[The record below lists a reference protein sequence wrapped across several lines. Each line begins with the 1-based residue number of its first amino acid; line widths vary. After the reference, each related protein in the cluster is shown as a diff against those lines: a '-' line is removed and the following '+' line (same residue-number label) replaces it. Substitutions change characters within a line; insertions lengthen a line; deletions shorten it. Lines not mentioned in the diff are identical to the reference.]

1 MVVIKKSILLVF
13 FLAISLIVS
22 GTTYY
27 ISSAGNDAANGL
39 SEATAWKTT
48 AKVNSAF
55 STFKPGDK
63 ILFRRGDIFYGTI
76 NVTVAGSA
84 GNPITIGAY
93 GTGNGP
99 VISGFTTLT
108 EWTSYG
114 DGIYY
119 KAVSAESTPN
129 VLSLDVANTPLGRTP
144 NLPSPN
150 GWPSNIPTVESGSS
164 ASMTASGVQTS
175 PSLVGADVVIR
186 TQQWVTERRTIT
198 GHSNH
203 TLSYA
208 STEYAASAGSGY
220 FIEND
225 ISCLNVYGEWCYRN
239 GNVYMY
245 FGGSDNPT
253 NHTIKVSVRNYG
265 INCSKSYV
273 TIDGLTI
280 EGADQ
285 YLIYSNGTNNIIQ
298 NCTLRFSGK
307 FGIYGSQSYLA
318 TLNNTIT
325 QCNETGVYASGGTN
339 TTISGNNIS
348 YSGMISGMG
357 GSDDGGYCG
366 IVCGGA
372 NSLITLNSI
381 TYSGYDGINWGGQN
395 SEVSYNFIN
404 WSCMNKADGAGAYTY
419 RGSATGKVIKYNI
432 IMNSQAQPYGW
443 SYQDETSANGIYFDG
458 SDDVNC
464 HHNVLAYN
472 QGKGIFVNADQRATI
487 EYNTCYANKYG
498 IYVFSEGVANGADGT
513 ARGHVIRYNTLV
525 AKKTDDYSL
534 CAITKLAASDLP
546 LIGIIDYNHYAKPI
560 SNSQYIFTEYSAW
573 GGPNQRITIAEMSSQ
588 LGFDTHS
595 TASAITLTD
604 VNKIRFE
611 YNETSS
617 NKVVALD
624 AGYVDAVG
632 TKYSGSITLLPFTG
646 VVLMVDPNPGI
657 APAAPV
663 YTNSSI
669 ENATPS
675 VLVMNYDLTLGNVV
689 PSASAFSVM
698 VNSTARTVNS
708 VVVSGTKVQLTLAS
722 PILYGDVVTVS
733 YTKPSANPIQTPAGG
748 QAITINAKP
757 VTNRV
762 GPSAVPIYL
771 GATVEDATPAL
782 LQLDYDLALANV
794 LPAVSSLSVTV
805 NSLVMKVQ
813 SVSISGT
820 SVILTL
826 AYEILY
832 GDVVTV
838 AYTKPSSN
846 LLQSTTGLIVPTMSG
861 QIVKNKVNP
870 NGPVYLSSSIEN
882 SAPNILKINFDEI
895 VETSVPGVSSFVVMV
910 NGVKASITSV
920 SISGNTVLLTLA
932 VPVVFGDNI
941 TVSYIKPSS
950 NELKKAT
957 GETAVSFSSPQP
969 VTNNCTNLAGNSL
982 KKGSITIYPNPARE
996 FINISILETSLQPQL
1011 LKIFDLS
1018 GRLFLESQ
1026 INSGTSSKVLIN
1038 LKSGIYIVQVVSG
1051 SIINFVQKLIVL

>member
-1 MVVIKKSILLVF
+1 MVVIKKSILLVL

-27 ISSAGNDAANGL
+27 ISSAGNDASNGL
-39 SEATAWKTT
+39 SESSSWKTI

-55 STFKPGDK
+55 STFKAADM
-63 ILFRRGDIFYGTI
+63 ILFRRGDVFYGTI
-76 NVTVAGSA
+76 NVTVSGSA

-99 VISGFTTLT
+99 VISGFTILT
-108 EWTSYG
+108 GWTSYG
-114 DGIYY
+114 GGIYY

-129 VLSLDVANTPLGRTP
+129 VLILDGANTPLGRTP

-150 GWPSNIPTVESGSS
+150 GWPSDIPTVESGSS

-245 FGGSDNPT
+245 FGGSNNPA
-253 NHTIKVSVRNYG
+253 NHTIKVSVRDYG
-265 INCSKSYV
+265 INCSKNYL

-285 YLIYSNGTNNIIQ
+285 YLIYSNGTKNIIQ
-298 NCTLRFSGK
+298 NCTLQFSGK
-307 FGIYGSQSYLA
+307 YGIYGNQSYLSA
-318 TLNNTIT
+318 LNNIIT
-325 QCNETGVYASGGTN
+325 QCNETAVFVSSGTN

-366 IVCGGA
+366 VACEGA
-372 NSLITLNSI
+372 NSLITHNNI
-381 TYSGYDGINWGGQN
+381 TYSGYDGIRWGGQN

-419 RGSATGKVIKYNI
+419 RGTGIIGRVIKYNI

-443 SYQDETSANGIYFDG
+443 SELDNTSANGIYFDG
-458 SDDVNC
+458 ASDINC
-464 HHNVLAYN
+464 HHNILAYN
-472 QGKGIFVNADQRATI
+472 QGKGIFVNADQRAII
-487 EYNTCYANKYG
+487 EYNTCYGNTYG
-498 IYVFSEGVANGADGT
+498 IYVFSEGVASGADGT
-513 ARGHVIRYNTLV
+513 ARDHTIRNNTLV
-525 AKKTDDYSL
+525 SKLSTDLSL
-534 CAITKLAASDLP
+534 CLITKLAASDLP

-632 TKYSGSITLLPFTG
+632 TKYSGSITLLPFTS
-646 VVLMVDPNPGI
+646 VVLMADPN
-657 APAAPV
+657 
-663 YTNSSI
+663 S
-669 ENATPS
+669 
-675 VLVMNYDLTLGNVV
+675 
-689 PSASAFSVM
+689 SASS
-698 VNSTARTVNS
+698 
-708 VVVSGTKVQLTLAS
+708 AS
-722 PILYGDVVTVS
+722 PAYVS
-733 YTKPSANPIQTPAGG
+733 S
-748 QAITINAKP
+748 
-757 VTNRV
+757 
-762 GPSAVPIYL
+762 
-771 GATVEDATPAL
+771 TVEDATPTS
-782 LQLDYDLALANV
+782 LQLDYDLALTGII
-794 LPAVSSLSVTV
+794 PAVSAFTVTV
-805 NSLVMKVQ
+805 NSLSMKVQ
-813 SVSISGT
+813 AVVVSGT

-826 AYEILY
+826 AYEVVY

-846 LLQSTTGLIVPTMSG
+846 PLQSATGLIVATMSS
-861 QIVKNKVNP
+861 QVVKNKVLP
-870 NGPVYLSSSIEN
+870 NGPIYLSSSVEN
-882 SAPNILKINFDEI
+882 KAPDILEINFDEI
-895 VETSVPGVSSFVVMV
+895 VDTSIPGTSSFIVMV

-920 SISGNTVLLTLA
+920 AISGNTVLLKLA
-932 VPVVFGDNI
+932 VPVVFGDNV

-969 VTNNCTNLAGNSL
+969 VKNNCTNMAGNSL

-996 FINISILETSLQPQL
+996 FINISILESSLQPQL

-1026 INSGTSSKVLIN
+1026 INSGTTNKVLIN
-1038 LKSGIYIVQVVSG
+1038 LKSGIYIVQIVSG
-1051 SIINFVQKLIVL
+1051 SIINFVQKLIVN